1 MAVTYL
7 GSLGGSQIDFFAA
20 NFAHVNQP
28 LVLLSF
34 KFLLKRKT
42 FAANEANFSI
52 YIKQCLHYGENRSE
66 LALFIKK
73 IFLFFKTH

>member
-7 GSLGGSQIDFFAA
+7 GSLGGSQVDFFAA

-34 KFLLKRKT
+34 KFLKRKT
-42 FAANEANFSI
+42 FAANDANFSI
-52 YIKQCLHYGENRSE
+52 SIKVRLH
-66 LALFIKK
+66 
-73 IFLFFKTH
+73 